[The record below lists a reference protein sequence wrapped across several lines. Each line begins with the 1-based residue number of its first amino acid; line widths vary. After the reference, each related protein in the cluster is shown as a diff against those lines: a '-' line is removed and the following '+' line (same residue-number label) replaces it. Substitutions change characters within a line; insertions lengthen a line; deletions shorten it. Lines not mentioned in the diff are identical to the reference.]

1 MNTLTD
7 NDVTIAPP
15 LRAPKARDRTVAQLW
30 EQYQVEK
37 ELAARLRDA
46 SPLERRKLYSS
57 VYDELFRRI
66 PHHSQLTDKVSPQ
79 QRAARI
85 SLQLRLLD
93 RFLEAWCCSAGDRR
107 RRLRA
112 VAARRASRPQGL
124 RAGRVHLHHAG
135 HSSAGQLRADL
146 SDGVSVPV
154 HSGRIT
160 LAYSNQLME
169 HLHPQDAAEQLA
181 NIFKAH
187 RAGRRL
193 RLHHSELFTG
203 PHDISRYFADTANGF
218 HLQGIHDR
226 RAAQIMRKAGFRRT
240 VQYARIRGTYFRSCR
255 AGSPAVVEA
264 LCGSLSARMRAR
276 VCRNAI
282 ARGLL
287 DIRLAAWK

>member
-1 MNTLTD
+1 MNSLTD
-7 NDVTIAPP
+7 NDVTIAP
-15 LRAPKARDRTVAQLW
+15 LRAPQARDRTVAQLW

-93 RFLEAWCCSAGDRR
+93 RFLKPGTCLLEIGAGDCA
-107 RRLRA
+107 LSLH
-112 VAARRASRPQGL
+112 VAPRVRKVYALDVSTFITQGIPL
-124 RAGRVHLHHAG
+124 PDNFELI
-135 HSSAGQLRADL
+135 L

-154 HSGRIT
+154 PAGGIT

-181 NIFKAH
+181 NIYHALAPGGAYVCITPS
-187 RAGRRL
+187 R
-193 RLHHSELFTG
+193 FTG

-218 HLQGIHDR
+218 HLKEYTIAELR
-226 RAAQIMRKAGFRRT
+226 TIMRKAGFRRA
-240 VQYARIRGTYFRSCR
+240 VQYARIRGTYF
-255 AGSPAVVEA
+255 AVPSWFTRVLEA
-264 LCGSLSARMRAR
+264 LCATLSPAMRAR
-276 VCRNAI
+276 VCRNRI

>member
-93 RFLEAWCCSAGDRR
+93 RFLKPGACLLEIGAGDCA
-107 RRLRA
+107 LSLH
-112 VAARRASRPQGL
+112 VAPRVRKVYALDVSTFITQGIPL
-124 RAGRVHLHHAG
+124 PDNFELI
-135 HSSAGQLRADL
+135 L

-154 HSGRIT
+154 PPGSIT

-181 NIFKAH
+181 NIYQALAPGGAYVCITPS
-187 RAGRRL
+187 R
-193 RLHHSELFTG
+193 FTG
-203 PHDISRYFADTANGF
+203 PHDISRYFADSANGF
-218 HLQGIHDR
+218 HLKEYTIAELR
-226 RAAQIMRKAGFRRT
+226 TILRKAGFRRT
-240 VQYARIRGTYFRSCR
+240 VQYARIRGTYF
-255 AGSPAVVEA
+255 AVPGWSTSILEA
-264 LCGSLSARMRAR
+264 LCATLSPRMRAR
-276 VCRNAI
+276 VCRNRI